1 MNPQVDRLTD
11 KARDQFENIV
21 SGARHQTEQAAGRVK
36 KGKKPVKTLSRMGQE
51 LSSISHRATTKVV
64 KSQARLIENQIDAFA
79 GRLNTAAHAT
89 SVRGLVS
96 DQIRLFPENAAQ
108 FVEDT
113 RNTIA
118 AVAEAGGEVRQLFSG
133 TLSELRGTT
142 TSVPKKAPA
151 KKVAKK
157 TAKTTSKKRISK
169 KAAAATKA
177 AKKTAAKTAAKA
189 ADAVAGK
196 DAPKAA

>member
-1 MNPQVDRLTD
+1 MNAQVDRLTD
-11 KARDQFENIV
+11 KARGRIENIV

-36 KGKKPVKTLSRMGQE
+36 QGKKPVKTLSRMGQE

-64 KSQARLIENQIDAFA
+64 RSQAKLIENQIDAFA

-113 RNTIA
+113 RNTLA

-133 TLSELRGTT
+133 TISELRGT
-142 TSVPKKAPA
+142 PAPARKKAAAKPAA
-151 KKVAKK
+151 KKAAKK
-157 TAKTTSKKRISK
+157 TSKKKVSK
-169 KAAAATKA
+169 KAAAPAKP
-177 AKKTAAKTAAKA
+177 AKKAAAKA
-189 ADAVAGK
+189 PAKAAAAAPEK

>member
-1 MNPQVDRLTD
+1 MNAQVDRLTD
-11 KARDQFENIV
+11 KARGRIETIV

-36 KGKKPVKTLSRMGQE
+36 KGKKPVKTLSKMGQE

-64 KSQARLIENQIDAFA
+64 KAQTKLIENQIDAFA
-79 GRLNTAAHAT
+79 GRLNTAANAT

-133 TLSELRGTT
+133 TIAELRGAAATT
-142 TSVPKKAPA
+142 RKKTPAKPAAKKAA
-151 KKVAKK
+151 RK
-157 TAKTTSKKRISK
+157 TAKKKVSK
-169 KAAAATKA
+169 KAAAP
-177 AKKTAAKTAAKA
+177 AKTAKKATAKA
-189 ADAVAGK
+189 AADAPVK

>member
-1 MNPQVDRLTD
+1 MNAQVDRLTD
-11 KARDQFENIV
+11 KARDRFENIV

-36 KGKKPVKTLSRMGQE
+36 QGKKPVKTLSRMGQE

-79 GRLNTAAHAT
+79 GRLNTAANAT
-89 SVRGLVS
+89 SVRDLVS

-113 RNTIA
+113 RNTFA

-133 TLSELRGTT
+133 TISELRGSAT
-142 TSVPKKAPA
+142 PARKKAPA
-151 KKVAKK
+151 KPAAKK
-157 TAKTTSKKRISK
+157 AAKKSSKKKVSK
-169 KAAAATKA
+169 KAAP
-177 AKKTAAKTAAKA
+177 AKTAKKAAAKA
-189 ADAVAGK
+189 STKTVDAAPQK